1 MTLII
6 LRTTWNFIDVIF
18 HTWRTHLTFCNFWF
32 IKEKGIHPQLKLLLI
47 WLSSALLKSQRH
59 IGLEWLR
66 LRILLYNE
74 WLKEEGMLKPKRIF
88 SLPQSNLTAEVF
100 RERSGNSRYW
110 VQTAMGALLVED
122 SKMVTTLIKRWS

>member
-1 MTLII
+1 M
-6 LRTTWNFIDVIF
+6 DVIF
-18 HTWRTHLTFCNFWF
+18 HTWRKHLTFRNFWF

-74 WLKEEGMLKPKRIF
+74 WLKEEGMLKPKRIV

-100 RERSGNSRYW
+100 RERSGNSRYLGTNSNGRTVGGGVKNGNNTDKKVVLTFTITIHW
-110 VQTAMGALLVED
+110 QF
-122 SKMVTTLIKRWS
+122 